1 VVNKEAEAAHGP
13 IHAMLAADHA
23 RLDALLEH
31 AGGLRTA
38 EQLAAFD
45 QFRRGLLKHIG
56 MEEKIL
62 LPAAQRAR
70 GGAALEIA
78 ARLRLDHGALVALL
92 MPPPS
97 ARIVR
102 ALRAIIAAHNP
113 LEEQAGGVYDQCERL
128 SGSEARELLERLR
141 SAPEVPTNPH
151 SDAPRVYEAARR
163 ALERAGYDPA
173 LLDEV

>member
-1 VVNKEAEAAHGP
+1 MSDDAGAAHGP
-13 IHAMLAADHA
+13 IHTLLATDHA
-23 RLDALLEH
+23 RLDALLER
-31 AGGLRTA
+31 AGDLQTA

-70 GGAALEIA
+70 SGAALEIA
-78 ARLRLDHGALVALL
+78 ARLRLDHGAMVALL

-97 ARIVR
+97 PRIVR

-113 LEEQAGGVYDQCERL
+113 VEEQAGGVYDVCERL
-128 SGSEARELLERLR
+128 AAAEAAQVLGQLR
-141 SAPEVPTNPH
+141 AAPEVPTNPH
-151 SDAPRVYEAARR
+151 SDAPRVFAAARR

-173 LLDEV
+173 LLDEA

>member
-1 VVNKEAEAAHGP
+1 MTQNPDGAQGP

-23 RLDALLEH
+23 RLDTLLNE
-31 AGGLRTA
+31 AGDLETA
-38 EQLAAFD
+38 EQFEAFD

-70 GGAALEIA
+70 GGAPLEVA

-97 ARIVR
+97 PRIVR

-113 LEEQAGGVYDQCERL
+113 VEEQPGGVYDECERL
-128 SGSEARELLERLR
+128 AGAEAAQVLDQLR
-141 SAPEVPTNPH
+141 TAPEVPTNPH
-151 SDAPRVYEAARR
+151 SDAPRVYAAARR

-173 LLDEV
+173 LMDEA